1 MNIPE
6 QHHLLLQQVM
16 KKKKILLVKG
26 KKKIKRIFCSFS
38 DISCLLL
45 TFNRS
50 QEVKHTRPLVLSL
63 IQQSVCLSVCLCSAM
78 HTATGING
86 MALCRQTQSSCKAPT
101 PLFFLPSCILN
112 STLAPRSPNFPFNHT
127 INHKPTVWHT

>member
-16 KKKKILLVKG
+16 KKKKSCWLKE

-50 QEVKHTRPLVLSL
+50 KEVKHTRPLFLSL
-63 IQQSVCLSVCLCSAM
+63 IQQSVCLSLLSYA
-78 HTATGING
+78 HSH
-86 MALCRQTQSSCKAPT
+86 R
-101 PLFFLPSCILN
+101 
-112 STLAPRSPNFPFNHT
+112 
-127 INHKPTVWHT
+127 HKWDGFV